1 MAKLMLVACLLF
13 SGCSVNQQFRRAVDQ
28 NWKTIRPEYVEYV
41 VQDVGLT
48 DLEKEVRMITVE
60 LFDRLLKEADN
71 E

>member
-1 MAKLMLVACLLF
+1 MLVACLLF